1 MKAKKIRRREFF
13 KLGVGGALGWLTAPA
28 FGREM
33 PFSRRH
39 WPLQSSSSSKPKLIH
54 RTLGRTG
61 LKVTA
66 VSMGVMNA
74 DNPDLVRAALDSG
87 IILLDTAHSYQR
99 GRNEEM
105 IGQVIKGRARESFL
119 ISTKINPPTRDRRSG
134 DFFPETKA
142 SQFLEML
149 DISLQRLGLDYVDI
163 LSLHNTTKREHVLNE
178 AILEALQTAK
188 KQGKTR
194 FLGVSTHAGQPDVI
208 SGVLEARVHDVVI
221 VAFNFRQE
229 NREEVCQ
236 AVKQAAAAGIGII
249 AMKTQAGVYWDKEK
263 TQKINMKAALKWVLN
278 EPAVHTAI
286 PGFTTFEQL
295 AENLSVME
303 NPTLTE
309 EEIRDLRLGEIHSG
323 GLYCQGCLSCLA
335 SCPEGLPIPDL
346 MRGYM
351 YAFGYG
357 NVTAASELL
366 SSLDLPSRLCSQCD
380 TCKVSCSRLFDVKQR
395 LSELSELLPI
405 FAVANP

>member
-13 KLGVGGALGWLTAPA
+13 KLGVGGALGWLAAPA
-28 FGREM
+28 YGREI

-39 WPLQSSSSSKPKLIH
+39 WPLQSSSSSKPELIY

-105 IGQVIKGRARESFL
+105 IGQVIKGRARDSF
-119 ISTKINPPTRDRRSG
+119 IIATKINPPTRERRSG
-134 DFFPETKA
+134 DFLPETKA

-178 AILEALQTAK
+178 AILEALQAAK

-208 SGVLEARVHDVVI
+208 GGVLEAKVHDVVI

-229 NREEVCQ
+229 NREEVRQ
-236 AVKQAAAAGIGII
+236 AIKQAAAADIGII

-295 AENLSVME
+295 EENLSVME
-303 NPTLTE
+303 NPALTE
-309 EEIRDLRLGEIHSG
+309 EEIKDLRQGEIHSG
-323 GLYCQGCLSCLA
+323 GLYCQGCLSCLP

-346 MRGYM
+346 MRSYM

-357 NVTAASELL
+357 NGTTASELL
-366 SSLDLPSRLCSQCD
+366 SSLDLPSRLCSHCD
-380 TCKVSCSRLFDVKQR
+380 TCKVSCSRLFDVRQR
-395 LSELSELLPI
+395 LSELSELFPI
-405 FAVANP
+405 FAVAHP